1 MFGFYIDPLYLI
13 LVLPAILFA
22 MWANS
27 KVNSTYNYYSA
38 IKSTRGITA
47 EEACKNVLNA
57 NGISDVTIGRVAG
70 DLTDHYDPSK
80 KVINLSD
87 SVYGSTSVA
96 SIGVACHEAGH
107 AIQHAKGY
115 TPLKIRRTI
124 VPVTQIASSLATP
137 LVLAGLI
144 FSRYGSNMI
153 WLAYIGLIGFFMSAV
168 FQLITLPTEFDASKR
183 ALAAIDSAGYLTEE
197 ELEGSKKVL
206 NAAALTYVAALAIS
220 LMSLLR
226 MVLLVTG
233 RDSRD

>member
-47 EEACKNVLNA
+47 EEACRNVLNA

-70 DLTDHYDPSK
+70 DLTDHYDPSN

-115 TPLKIRRTI
+115 TPIKIRRAI
-124 VPVTQIASSLATP
+124 VPVTQITSSLAMP

>member
-47 EEACKNVLNA
+47 EEACQNVLNA

-70 DLTDHYDPSK
+70 DLTDHYDPSN

-115 TPLKIRRTI
+115 APIKIRRAI
-124 VPVTQIASSLATP
+124 VPVTQITSSLAMP